1 MNVYTRATAALPASF
16 LDILEK
22 RMPFPIKALQV
33 DGGSEFASQFETECQ
48 RRGILL
54 FVLPPHSPEL
64 NGHVERAH
72 RTHTEEF
79 YEVYNGEFDMP
90 SLREALERWES
101 TYNHVRPS
109 QALNWKSLAEYLIQ
123 RNPELA
129 YIKTKILALS
139 KLSHM

>member
-1 MNVYTRATAALPASF
+1 MNVYARATAAQAASF
-16 LDILEK
+16 LDILEE

-72 RTHTEEF
+72 RTHAEEF
-79 YEVYNGEFDMP
+79 YEVYDGELDIP
-90 SLREALERWES
+90 SLREALERWEW
-101 TYNHVRPS
+101 TYNHVRAS
-109 QALNWKSLAEYLIQ
+109 QALNWKSPAEYLIACHPQ
-123 RNPELA
+123 LA
-129 YIKTKILALS
+129 STTV
-139 KLSHM
+139 